1 MLTNCL
7 NTSHVQQIRRVSSNL
22 SLTPSRLF
30 APYWRTI
37 AGGVVNEIQRRPQ
50 IVQQLS
56 DLLGMTVSEFLLFTQ
71 TYTVPY
77 LVLTKKREILQRV
90 ADSCNRSP
98 KTLCMEHSN
107 LAAILACIL
116 LQDSDNME
124 SMIMVLFAVVSPE
137 FNKIDYTDLLKAEQP
152 LTASELLKAAGE
164 DDDLKRKKVSPS
176 VHYRVCSD

>member
-1 MLTNCL
+1 M
-7 NTSHVQQIRRVSSNL
+7 
-22 SLTPSRLF
+22 
-30 APYWRTI
+30 
-37 AGGVVNEIQRRPQ
+37 NEIQRRPQ
-50 IVQQLS
+50 IAQQLS

-71 TYTVPY
+71 TYTIPY
-77 LVLTKKREILQRV
+77 LVLTKKRDILQRV

-124 SMIMVLFAVVSPE
+124 NMIMVLFAAVSPE
-137 FNKIDYTDLLKAEQP
+137 FSKIDYTELLKAEQP

-164 DDDLKRKKVSPS
+164 DDDSKRKKVSLS
-176 VHYRVCSD
+176 EYYKSRFDY